1 MEDKPYGWA
10 IAFEGFEE
18 RSRILRSGKMENLVI
33 IKFTLTQGLMGQIYC
48 VKPDNKGLTKSY

>member
-18 RSRILRSGKMENLVI
+18 RSWTAS
-33 IKFTLTQGLMGQIYC
+33 TL
-48 VKPDNKGLTKSY
+48 

>member
-18 RSRILRSGKMENLVI
+18 RSRILRSGKMGNLVI
-33 IKFTLTQGLMGQIYC
+33 IKFTLI
-48 VKPDNKGLTKSY
+48 